1 MLVCKQW
8 QEVNLFI
15 IPIGHVKVIFF
26 LTILNNQAGH
36 RLWAEFP
43 LHLDGQKIIS
53 FSGIKRLSKPD

>member
-8 QEVNLFI
+8 AEVNLVI
-15 IPIGHVKVIFF
+15 IPITLNFI
-26 LTILNNQAGH
+26 LTILNHQVGL
-36 RLWAEFP
+36 RRWAEFP